1 MRRLAI
7 VALSALM
14 CVNAFALFSET
25 EPNDTRATADMVLSS
40 NVAPWSDVGVLS
52 LTANDSD
59 FFKIRL
65 NAGDYLTA
73 ITFPI
78 QSNYFVPD
86 TVMALFDASGNTA
99 IVWNDDA
106 GDGFGSAIRWQADRT
121 GDYFIAITGYH
132 GTTGRNLLSYYEGA
146 SHNEVGAYILTV
158 SVVPVPSLRAC
169 WRLASG
175 WRVWSG
181 CAAATA
187 SKILFWNALHFR
199 PPIVGGRFCFRQP
212 LRSVRPSESATAPPL
227 WSLCHRAPSG
237 GHPAGW

>member
-1 MRRLAI
+1 MRRLVI

-14 CVNAFALFSET
+14 SVNAFALFGET
-25 EPNDTRATADMVLSS
+25 EPNDTRATADMVLYN

-65 NAGDYLTA
+65 NAGDWLTA

-78 QSNYFVPD
+78 QSNYFAPD

-106 GDGFGSAIRWQADRT
+106 GSGYGSAIRWQADRT

-132 GTTGRNLLSYYEGA
+132 GGSGQSNISYYEGA
-146 SHNEVGAYILTV
+146 THSQSGSYILTV
-158 SVVPVPSLRAC
+158 SVVPVPEPASMLALGVGLAGLVGLR
-169 WRLASG
+169 R
-175 WRVWSG
+175 RNR
-181 CAAATA
+181 
-187 SKILFWNALHFR
+187 K
-199 PPIVGGRFCFRQP
+199 
-212 LRSVRPSESATAPPL
+212 
-227 WSLCHRAPSG
+227 
-237 GHPAGW
+237 